1 MKTIYNTE
9 VNKLGIM
16 VEEFYGEKMII
27 LFKDNAPEELA
38 DYCVLHGKNEV
49 NDEIQV
55 GDIFKIDGEEYKVT
69 AVGDEVH
76 KNLRDLGHICV
87 RFDGSTNAELPGS
100 LYLEDKEI
108 KEIKEGTVIEV
119 ERP

>member
-38 DYCVLHGKNEV
+38 DEEV
-49 NDEIQV
+49 WK
-55 GDIFKIDGEEYKVT
+55 GP
-69 AVGDEVH
+69 
-76 KNLRDLGHICV
+76 L
-87 RFDGSTNAELPGS
+87 
-100 LYLEDKEI
+100 
-108 KEIKEGTVIEV
+108 
-119 ERP
+119 

>member
-9 VNKLGIM
+9 VTKLGEM

-27 LFKDNAPEELA
+27 LFKDNAPDELA
-38 DYCVLHGKNEV
+38 DYCVLHGKNELTE
-49 NDEIQV
+49 EIKT

-76 KNLRDLGHICV
+76 KNLGDLGHICV

-100 LYLEDKEI
+100 LYLENKDI
-108 KEIKEGTVIEV
+108 KAIKEGTVLEIV
-119 ERP
+119 RS

>member
-38 DYCVLHGKNEV
+38 DYCVLHGKNEL

-69 AVGDEVH
+69 AVGDEVY

-100 LYLEDKEI
+100 LYLEDKKI

>member
-38 DYCVLHGKNEV
+38 DYCVLHGKMN
-49 NDEIQV
+49 
-55 GDIFKIDGEEYKVT
+55 
-69 AVGDEVH
+69 
-76 KNLRDLGHICV
+76 
-87 RFDGSTNAELPGS
+87 
-100 LYLEDKEI
+100 
-108 KEIKEGTVIEV
+108 
-119 ERP
+119 